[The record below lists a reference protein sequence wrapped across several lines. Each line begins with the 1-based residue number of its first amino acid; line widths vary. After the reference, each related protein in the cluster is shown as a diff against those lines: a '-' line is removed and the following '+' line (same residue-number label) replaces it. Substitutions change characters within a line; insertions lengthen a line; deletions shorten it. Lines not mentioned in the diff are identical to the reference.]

1 MSTQIEILNMYR
13 HIRGL
18 YHSITKLA
26 QDEKVV
32 KCWSCRTFH
41 TTDEPHAGPSNEKMK
56 DKNAE
61 PRS

>member
-1 MSTQIEILNMYR
+1 MANQVEILNMYR

-32 KCWSCRTFH
+32 KCWTCRTFH
-41 TTDEPHAGPSNEKMK
+41 TTAEPHDGTRKEKLK
-56 DKNAE
+56 DTNAE
-61 PRS
+61 SGS